1 MMRLVQWGCAS
12 MSLPLACCGD
22 LGCSRP
28 WNVTAPAPAQLSS
41 ADAKFIDQAARSGLT
56 EAQEAFL
63 ALQRTTN
70 PAVRQ
75 FAQQMVTDWTQTT
88 QELNS
93 LAQSKHLLL
102 PTLPNPVEMLEEKDL
117 QALTRGFDSQYVR
130 DQVSAQQARV
140 VLFQQEAEQ
149 GTDADVKSFAQT
161 TLPIAQQHLSQAEA
175 LQGGSSKPGSRR

>member
-1 MMRLVQWGCAS
+1 MMRFVRWGCAS
-12 MSLPLACCGD
+12 MCLPLACCGD

-28 WNVTAPAPAQLSS
+28 WNVTAAAPAQLGG

-75 FAQQMVTDWTQTT
+75 FAQQTVTDWTQTT
-88 QELNS
+88 QELNA
-93 LAQSKHLLL
+93 LAQSKHLSL
-102 PTLPNPVEMLEEKDL
+102 PTLPNQGEMVEEKEL
-117 QALTRGFDSQYVR
+117 QALTRGFDSGYVR

-140 VLFQQEAEQ
+140 ALFQQEAEQ
-149 GTDADVKSFAQT
+149 GTDPDVKSFAQT
-161 TLPIAQQHLSQAEA
+161 TLPIVQQHLSQAEA
-175 LQGGSSKPGSRR
+175 LEGRLSKPGSRR